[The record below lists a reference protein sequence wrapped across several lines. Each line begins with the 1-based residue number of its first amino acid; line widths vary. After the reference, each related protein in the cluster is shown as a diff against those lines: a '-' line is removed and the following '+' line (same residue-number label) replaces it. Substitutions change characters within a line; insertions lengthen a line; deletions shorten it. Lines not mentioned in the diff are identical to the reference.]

1 MKPFGDAMVK
11 LEKGKY
17 TETPVQTQFGWH
29 VILVEDVRPAKFP
42 TFDEIKPQLTE
53 RMQEQAF
60 SKSVSELRAKAKV
73 E

>member
-17 TETPVQTQFGWH
+17 TEVPVQTQFGWH
-29 VILVEDVRPAKFP
+29 VILLEDVRQAKFP
-42 TFDEIKPQLTE
+42 TFDEVKPQLTE
-53 RMQEQAF
+53 RLQEQQF
-60 SKSVSELRAKAKV
+60 SRTVTDLRAKAKV